1 MPSKVK
7 NAAEAEEVKKEK
19 VEIGK
24 RVFLGV
30 GICFVGV
37 VIAAIALIVWKSTRP
52 LYKQL
57 PGMNNDFKL
66 DSLPSPAE
74 LMAPK

>member
-7 NAAEAEEVKKEK
+7 NAAEAQEIKKEN
-19 VEIGK
+19 VEVGK

-30 GICFVGV
+30 GICFVAV
-37 VIAAIALIVWKSTRP
+37 AIAAIAFIVWKSTRP

-57 PGMNNDFKL
+57 PMMNNDFRL
-66 DSLPSPAE
+66 DSLPSPSE
-74 LMAPK
+74 LMASK